1 MEEAL
6 KQEAAALG
14 VAEKIRFSWIFKA
27 AGGSKPDETRQLH
40 VFIKQLSGRLGCSS
54 Q

>member
-14 VAEKIRFSWIFKA
+14 VAEKIVFHWIFKA
-27 AGGSKPDETRQLH
+27 CRRFEA
-40 VFIKQLSGRLGCSS
+40 
-54 Q
+54 